1 MPWKRLSHQL
11 LLPELEMIALPA
23 QTRTWAHY
31 QVRSSAKE
39 ALCPRCPTLS
49 SSVYDRRLCT
59 VKDAPVRDQIVFL
72 KIEKRRFW
80 CKNCQKPF
88 TEYIPGIRKGSRTT
102 ERFKRAVLWACEN
115 FVDLERVQRAYRV
128 SAGYVFKT
136 LYTRLEEKLR
146 MRQYPWPSTIGIDEH
161 SFRKNRKLRKTEF
174 ASVLIDY
181 PNKRMF
187 EVVEGKTQGELYCAL
202 QHIPGR
208 ENVKN
213 AIVDLCDPF
222 KNFIRSHFPNAKI
235 IADKFHVLRLITPA
249 LIKKRYEIT
258 GTRADAKARRLLL
271 CSSQKLDHWERVAI
285 WQYLE
290 KYPEMQELYRWKE
303 RLHKFYR
310 TRGYH
315 RAHLAL
321 RQMCDEMALSLLP
334 EIKTLRR
341 TLLKW
346 REEILNYFLTGLT
359 NGRTEGYNNLAKL
372 VQKRA
377 FGYKSFRNYRL
388 RLLAACA

>member
-11 LLPELEMIALPA
+11 LLPELELVDFYSGS
-23 QTRTWAHY
+23 RTWMHY
-31 QVRSSAKE
+31 RVRSTAKE

-49 SSVYDRRLCT
+49 RSVYDRRLTT
-59 VKDAPVRDQIVFL
+59 VKDAPVRDTIVFL

-80 CKNCQKPF
+80 CKNCRKPF

-115 FVDLERVQRAYRV
+115 FVDLERVQRCFRV
-128 SAGYVFKT
+128 SSGYVFKT

-161 SFRKNRKLRKTEF
+161 SFRRMRGRTEF
-174 ASVLIDY
+174 ASIFVDY
-181 PNKRMF
+181 PNRRVF
-187 EVVEGKTQGELYCAL
+187 ELAQGKTTDELRAQL
-202 QHIPGR
+202 GHIDGR

-222 KNFIRSHFPNAKI
+222 KNFVKNQFPNAKI

-249 LIKKRYEIT
+249 LMKKRYEIT

-290 KYPEMQELYRWKE
+290 KYPELQELYRWKE

-310 TRGYH
+310 MRGYY

-321 RQMCDEMALSLLP
+321 RLMCDEMALSLIP

-359 NGRTEGYNNLAKL
+359 NGRTEGYNNIAKL
-372 VQKRA
+372 VQRRG

-388 RLLAACA
+388 RLLSACA